1 MKPLGALGKTIL
13 LNIGIVLVYDLL
25 IIAMN
30 RGSSSNSEAELGVAL
45 FLMMVIALH
54 VFILLAAGLG
64 YIIAKKS
71 DVGKAL
77 LLSAVIVLLVGFA
90 SCVGSL
96 SLMG

>member
-1 MKPLGALGKTIL
+1 MKPLSALGKTIL

-30 RGSSSNSEAELGVAL
+30 RGSSPNSEAELGVAL
-45 FLMMVIALH
+45 FLMMAIALH
-54 VFILLAAGLG
+54 VVILLVAGIG
-64 YIIAKKS
+64 YLIAKKS

-77 LLSAVIVLLVGFA
+77 LLSAAIVLLVGFA
-90 SCVGSL
+90 SCVGSM